1 MRTLDYYKPLVQKN
15 SMKRDYYTL
24 GIIIGILVTLV
35 VLGVLKSLEMQYQ
48 HGWEAGAAH
57 MNKAWLLMEEE

>member
-1 MRTLDYYKPLVQKN
+1 
-15 SMKRDYYTL
+15 MKRDYYTL